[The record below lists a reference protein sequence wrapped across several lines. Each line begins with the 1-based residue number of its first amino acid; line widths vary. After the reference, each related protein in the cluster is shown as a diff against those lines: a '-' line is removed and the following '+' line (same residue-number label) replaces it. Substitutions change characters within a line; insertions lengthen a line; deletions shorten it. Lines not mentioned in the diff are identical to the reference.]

1 MSKLPRI
8 ASTRSSNKNTEIE
21 STNEISNT
29 PNKSKEEQKIILPN
43 INQDNDI
50 IRNPLVMNTKLT
62 QLETKLLY
70 LEQNYEL
77 VLNKI
82 SQNEIK
88 LNHLDNKQKYMSQ
101 DINSNFF
108 NNNPNISIKQNIP
121 PPTTVESREISLLN
135 NKIKFIEQMLKNEQE
150 QRALEK
156 QKELDFNKSL
166 FNKINTSLMNT
177 IQMEMEQRFKG
188 DLMQKNS
195 NNKEIDALQRQIS
208 NITTQ
213 IEEIHRNLTKKI
225 EDNNNECSERNQG
238 LVRYVETK
246 LDGEKTT
253 QDSKELKLFIEKL
266 MEQIKT
272 NMNTQ
277 NMTNEYAE
285 KKMKYLEDNLT
296 NSIKEIYDFLNKIE
310 TRLANKIKYLKKYF
324 EINTLNNNNQI
335 EANIRSI
342 AKNLEK
348 NMSFL
353 AEELVANQ
361 NHSIL
366 EFQSVHKKMKFQN
379 QAIVTDLENLLKHQT
394 QLENIVINR
403 YKEMEQMNK
412 NFYNRMATFESKVD
426 VSLTN
431 EKILRNFD
439 NNNLKKE
446 IQTVSG
452 NVSNTNQV
460 LFTDLNKLIQEHTTN
475 SDSINAKF
483 KKIEDDI
490 NKHNNSISQIELDL
504 NETLTKTILNE
515 ITQLAV
521 EEKINSELNRVKLFE
536 RSISNNREDITK
548 LNDRIVDAFNSLG
561 GISKQG
567 DKINDMIIEKE
578 MRDDVEKLI
587 NKMLDECSIL
597 EAKEEANTNINNLSN
612 RMYEN
617 IEKQEENVNKVE
629 NEMKDLNSKNEQK
642 IKKLE
647 ENINNSITGSNISKS
662 VTQMITNAEID
673 NIYQVINNLN
683 KTKTESKID
692 DEVIEKI
699 LKQIKENNDVTTKT
713 LANYSDII
721 DNKVNKTLEKV
732 KQDNIDMWVNSIS
745 LGQKMNSPEEI
756 QKLIKEIPPVV
767 LPLDETLQK
776 IMNLTFKYQNP
787 KPFIPDLYE
796 NEKQID
802 EENFGKILIGNE
814 NDKDKKQEEQNPK
827 EIAKEKEPEKKS
839 EKESEKNS
847 KKESE
852 KVSNKS
858 KNTKSSKKSKKTEN
872 EN

>member
-21 STNEISNT
+21 STNEVSNT

-50 IRNPLVMNTKLT
+50 IRNPLVMNTKLA

-82 SQNEIK
+82 SQNEVK
-88 LNHLDNKQKYMSQ
+88 LNHLDNKQKNMSQ
-101 DINSNFF
+101 DINTNFF
-108 NNNPNISIKQNIP
+108 NNNPNISIKQNIL
-121 PPTTVESREISLLN
+121 PPTSADSRDISILN
-135 NKIKFIEQMLKNEQE
+135 NKIKFIEQMLRSEQD

-188 DLMQKNS
+188 DLMQKNA

-208 NITTQ
+208 NLAAQ
-213 IEEIHRNLTKKI
+213 IEEIHRSLTKKI

-238 LVRYVETK
+238 LVRFVETK
-246 LDGEKTT
+246 LDEDKVAK
-253 QDSKELKLFIEKL
+253 DSKELRLFIEKL
-266 MEQIKT
+266 MEQIKD
-272 NMNTQ
+272 NLDTQ
-277 NMTNEYAE
+277 NSINENSK
-285 KKMKYLEDNLT
+285 KKMKFIEDSLT

-310 TRLANKIKYLKKYF
+310 VRLVNKVKYLKKYF
-324 EINTLNNNNQI
+324 EVNTLNNNNRI

-342 AKNLEK
+342 VKNLEK

-353 AEELVANQ
+353 AAELATYQ
-361 NHSIL
+361 NRSML
-366 EFQSVHKKMKFQN
+366 EFQNVHKKMKFNN

-394 QLENIVINR
+394 QLENIVISR
-403 YKEMEQMNK
+403 YKEMEQINK
-412 NFYNRMATFESKVD
+412 NFFNRMATFESKVD
-426 VSLTN
+426 VSITN

-446 IQTVSG
+446 IQSVSG

-460 LFTDLNKLIQEHTTN
+460 LFSDLNKLIHEHTTKN
-475 SDSINAKF
+475 DSINAKF

-490 NKHNNSISQIELDL
+490 NKHTNSISQIELDL
-504 NETLTKTILNE
+504 NETLTKTIINE
-515 ITQLAV
+515 MTQIAV
-521 EEKINSELNRVKLFE
+521 EEKISSELNRVKLFE

-578 MRDDVEKLI
+578 MRDDVDKLI
-587 NKMLDECSIL
+587 NKMLEECSIL
-597 EAKEEANTNINNLSN
+597 EAKEEAHTNINNLSN

-617 IEKQEENVNKVE
+617 IEKQEENVKKVE
-629 NEMKDLNSKNEQK
+629 TEMKDLNSKNEQK
-642 IKKLE
+642 IKILE
-647 ENINNSITGSNISKS
+647 ENINNSMTGSNISKS

-692 DEVIEKI
+692 DEAIEKI

-732 KQDNIDMWVNSIS
+732 KQDNIDMWANSIS

-767 LPLDETLQK
+767 MPLDETLQK

-802 EENFGKILIGNE
+802 EENFGKVLVE
-814 NDKDKKQEEQNPK
+814 NDKDKEKDKDKKQEEQNPK
-827 EIAKEKEPEKKS
+827 ENAKEPGKEPEKEKEKKS
-839 EKESEKNS
+839 E
-847 KKESE
+847 KESE

-858 KNTKSSKKSKKTEN
+858 KNTKSSKKSKKN

>member
-21 STNEISNT
+21 STNEVSNT

-50 IRNPLVMNTKLT
+50 IRNPLVMNTKLA

-82 SQNEIK
+82 SQNEVK
-88 LNHLDNKQKYMSQ
+88 LNHLDNKQKNMSQ
-101 DINSNFF
+101 DINTNFF
-108 NNNPNISIKQNIP
+108 NNNPNISIKQNIL
-121 PPTTVESREISLLN
+121 PPTSADSRDISILN
-135 NKIKFIEQMLKNEQE
+135 NKIKFIEQMLRSEQD

-177 IQMEMEQRFKG
+177 LQMEMEQRFKG
-188 DLMQKNS
+188 DLMQKNA

-208 NITTQ
+208 NLAAQ
-213 IEEIHRNLTKKI
+213 IEEIHRSLTKKI

-238 LVRYVETK
+238 LVRFVETK
-246 LDGEKTT
+246 LDEDKVAK
-253 QDSKELKLFIEKL
+253 DSKELRLFIEKL
-266 MEQIKT
+266 MEQIKD
-272 NMNTQ
+272 NLDTQ
-277 NMTNEYAE
+277 NSINENSK
-285 KKMKYLEDNLT
+285 KKMKFIEDSLT

-310 TRLANKIKYLKKYF
+310 VRLVNKVKYLKKYF
-324 EINTLNNNNQI
+324 EVNTLNNNNRI

-342 AKNLEK
+342 VKNLEK

-353 AEELVANQ
+353 AAELATYQ
-361 NHSIL
+361 NRSML
-366 EFQSVHKKMKFQN
+366 EFQNVHKKMKFNN

-394 QLENIVINR
+394 QLENIVISR
-403 YKEMEQMNK
+403 YKEMEQINK
-412 NFYNRMATFESKVD
+412 NFFNRMATFESKVD
-426 VSLTN
+426 VSITN

-460 LFTDLNKLIQEHTTN
+460 LFSDLNKLIHEHTTKN
-475 SDSINAKF
+475 DSINAKF

-490 NKHNNSISQIELDL
+490 NKHTNSISQIELDL
-504 NETLTKTILNE
+504 NETLTKTIINE
-515 ITQLAV
+515 MTQIAV
-521 EEKINSELNRVKLFE
+521 EEKISSELNRVKLFE

-578 MRDDVEKLI
+578 MRDDVDKLI
-587 NKMLDECSIL
+587 NKMLEECSIL
-597 EAKEEANTNINNLSN
+597 EAKEEAHTNINNLSN

-617 IEKQEENVNKVE
+617 IEKQEENVKKVE
-629 NEMKDLNSKNEQK
+629 TEMKDLNSKNEQK
-642 IKKLE
+642 IKILE
-647 ENINNSITGSNISKS
+647 ENINNSMTGSNISKS

-692 DEVIEKI
+692 DEAIEKI

-732 KQDNIDMWVNSIS
+732 KQDNIDMWANSIS

-767 LPLDETLQK
+767 MPLDETLQK

-802 EENFGKILIGNE
+802 EENFGKVLVE
-814 NDKDKKQEEQNPK
+814 NDKDKEKDKDKKQEEQNPK
-827 EIAKEKEPEKKS
+827 ENAKEPGKEPEKEKEKKS
-839 EKESEKNS
+839 E
-847 KKESE
+847 KESE

-858 KNTKSSKKSKKTEN
+858 KNTKSSKKSKKN

>member
-21 STNEISNT
+21 STNEVSNT

-50 IRNPLVMNTKLT
+50 IRNPLVMNTKLA

-82 SQNEIK
+82 SQNEVK
-88 LNHLDNKQKYMSQ
+88 LNHLDNKQKNMSQ
-101 DINSNFF
+101 DINTNFF
-108 NNNPNISIKQNIP
+108 NNNPNISIKQNIL
-121 PPTTVESREISLLN
+121 PPTSADSRDISILN
-135 NKIKFIEQMLKNEQE
+135 NKIKFIEQMLRSEQD

-166 FNKINTSLMNT
+166 FNKINTSMMNT

-188 DLMQKNS
+188 DLMQKNA

-208 NITTQ
+208 NLAAQ
-213 IEEIHRNLTKKI
+213 IEEIHRSLTKKI

-238 LVRYVETK
+238 LVRFVETK
-246 LDGEKTT
+246 LDEDKVAK
-253 QDSKELKLFIEKL
+253 DSKELRLFIEKL
-266 MEQIKT
+266 MEQIKD
-272 NMNTQ
+272 NLDTQ
-277 NMTNEYAE
+277 NSINENSK
-285 KKMKYLEDNLT
+285 KKMKFIEDSLT

-310 TRLANKIKYLKKYF
+310 VRLVNKVKYLKKYF
-324 EINTLNNNNQI
+324 EVNTLNNNNRI

-342 AKNLEK
+342 VKNLEK

-353 AEELVANQ
+353 AAELATYQ
-361 NHSIL
+361 NRSML
-366 EFQSVHKKMKFQN
+366 EFQNVHKKMKFNN

-394 QLENIVINR
+394 QLENIVISR
-403 YKEMEQMNK
+403 YKEMEQINK
-412 NFYNRMATFESKVD
+412 NFFNRMATFESKVD
-426 VSLTN
+426 VSITN

-460 LFTDLNKLIQEHTTN
+460 LFSDLNKLIHEHTTKN
-475 SDSINAKF
+475 DSINAKF

-490 NKHNNSISQIELDL
+490 NKHTNSISQIELDL
-504 NETLTKTILNE
+504 NETLTKTIINE
-515 ITQLAV
+515 MTQIAV
-521 EEKINSELNRVKLFE
+521 EEKISSELNRVKLFE

-578 MRDDVEKLI
+578 MRDDVDKLI
-587 NKMLDECSIL
+587 NKMLEECSIL
-597 EAKEEANTNINNLSN
+597 EAKEEAHTNINNLSN

-617 IEKQEENVNKVE
+617 IEKQEENVKKVE
-629 NEMKDLNSKNEQK
+629 TEMKDLNSKNEQK
-642 IKKLE
+642 IKILE
-647 ENINNSITGSNISKS
+647 ENINNSMTGSNISKS

-692 DEVIEKI
+692 DEAIEKI

-732 KQDNIDMWVNSIS
+732 KQDNIDMWANSIS

-767 LPLDETLQK
+767 MPLDETLQK

-802 EENFGKILIGNE
+802 EENFGKVLVE
-814 NDKDKKQEEQNPK
+814 NDKDKEKDKDKKQEEQNPK
-827 EIAKEKEPEKKS
+827 ENAKEPGKEPEKEKEKKS
-839 EKESEKNS
+839 E
-847 KKESE
+847 KESE

-858 KNTKSSKKSKKTEN
+858 KNTKSSKKSKKN

>member
-1 MSKLPRI
+1 MSKLPRLP
-8 ASTRSSNKNTEIE
+8 STRSSNKNTEIE
-21 STNEISNT
+21 STNEISNI

-50 IRNPLVMNTKLT
+50 IRNPLVINSKLT

-82 SQNEIK
+82 SQNEVK
-88 LNHLDNKQKYMSQ
+88 LNHLDNKTKNMSQ
-101 DINSNFF
+101 DINTNFF

-121 PPTTVESREISLLN
+121 PPTSAESREINILN
-135 NKIKFIEQMLKNEQE
+135 NKIKFIEQMIKNEQD

-208 NITTQ
+208 NKTTQ
-213 IEEIHRNLTKKI
+213 IEEIHRSLTKKI

-246 LDGEKTT
+246 LDEDKVAK
-253 QDSKELKLFIEKL
+253 DSKELKLFIEKL
-266 MEQIKT
+266 MEQIKN
-272 NMNTQ
+272 NMNEQ
-277 NMTNEYAE
+277 NVTNEHAE

-310 TRLANKIKYLKKYF
+310 VRLVDKIKYLKKYF
-324 EINTLNNNNQI
+324 EVNTLNNNNRI

-353 AEELVANQ
+353 AAELVSYQ
-361 NHSIL
+361 NRSIL
-366 EFQSVHKKMKFQN
+366 EFQNVHKKMKFNN

-394 QLENIVINR
+394 QLENIVISR
-403 YKEMEQMNK
+403 YKEMEQINK
-412 NFYNRMATFESKVD
+412 NFFNRMATFESKVD

-460 LFTDLNKLIQEHTTN
+460 IFTDLNKLIHENTTKN
-475 SDSINAKF
+475 DSINAKF

-490 NKHNNSISQIELDL
+490 NKHSNSISQIELDL
-504 NETLTKTILNE
+504 NETLTKTIINE
-515 ITQLAV
+515 MTQLAV
-521 EEKINSELNRVKLFE
+521 EEKISSELNRVKLFE

-578 MRDDVEKLI
+578 MRDDVDKLI
-587 NKMLDECSIL
+587 NKMLEECSIL

-617 IEKQEENVNKVE
+617 IEKQEENVKKVE
-629 NEMKDLNSKNEQK
+629 NEMKDLHSKNEQK
-642 IKKLE
+642 IKILE

-692 DEVIEKI
+692 DEAIEKI

-732 KQDNIDMWVNSIS
+732 KQDNIDMWINSIS

-767 LPLDETLQK
+767 MPLDETLQK

-796 NEKQID
+796 NEKEID
-802 EENFGKILIGNE
+802 EENFGKILIEKE
-814 NDKDKKQEEQNPK
+814 NDKVKDKDKKQEEQNPK
-827 EIAKEKEPEKKS
+827 ENAKEPEKEKEKEKKS
-839 EKESEKNS
+839 E
-847 KKESE
+847 KESE

-858 KNTKSSKKSKKTEN
+858 KNTKSSKKSKKN

>member
-21 STNEISNT
+21 STNEVSNT

-50 IRNPLVMNTKLT
+50 IRNPLVMNTKLA

-82 SQNEIK
+82 SQNEVK
-88 LNHLDNKQKYMSQ
+88 LNHLDNKQKNMSQ
-101 DINSNFF
+101 DINTNFF
-108 NNNPNISIKQNIP
+108 NNNPNISIKQNIL
-121 PPTTVESREISLLN
+121 PPTSADSRDISILN
-135 NKIKFIEQMLKNEQE
+135 NKIKFIEQMLRSEQD

-188 DLMQKNS
+188 DLMQKNA

-208 NITTQ
+208 NLAAQ
-213 IEEIHRNLTKKI
+213 IEEIHRSLTKKI

-238 LVRYVETK
+238 LVRFVETK
-246 LDGEKTT
+246 LDEDKVAK
-253 QDSKELKLFIEKL
+253 DSKELRLFIEKL
-266 MEQIKT
+266 MEQIKD
-272 NMNTQ
+272 NLDTQ
-277 NMTNEYAE
+277 NSINENSK
-285 KKMKYLEDNLT
+285 KKMKFIEDSLT

-310 TRLANKIKYLKKYF
+310 VRLVNKVKYLKKYF
-324 EINTLNNNNQI
+324 EVNTLNNNNRI

-342 AKNLEK
+342 VKNLEK

-353 AEELVANQ
+353 AAELATYQ
-361 NHSIL
+361 NRSML
-366 EFQSVHKKMKFQN
+366 EFQNVHKKMKFNN

-394 QLENIVINR
+394 QLENIVISR
-403 YKEMEQMNK
+403 YKEMEQINK
-412 NFYNRMATFESKVD
+412 NFFNRMATFESKVD
-426 VSLTN
+426 VSITN

-460 LFTDLNKLIQEHTTN
+460 LFSDLNKLIHEHTTKN
-475 SDSINAKF
+475 DSINAKF

-490 NKHNNSISQIELDL
+490 NKHTNSISQIELDL
-504 NETLTKTILNE
+504 NETLTKTIINE
-515 ITQLAV
+515 MTQIAV
-521 EEKINSELNRVKLFE
+521 EEKISSELNRVKLFE

-578 MRDDVEKLI
+578 MRDDVDKLI
-587 NKMLDECSIL
+587 NKMLEECSIL
-597 EAKEEANTNINNLSN
+597 EAKEEAHTNINNLSN

-617 IEKQEENVNKVE
+617 IEKQEENVKKVE
-629 NEMKDLNSKNEQK
+629 TEMKDLNSKNEQK
-642 IKKLE
+642 IKILE
-647 ENINNSITGSNISKS
+647 ENINNSMTGSNISKS

-692 DEVIEKI
+692 DEAIEKI

-732 KQDNIDMWVNSIS
+732 KQDNIDMWANSIS

-767 LPLDETLQK
+767 MPLDETLQK

-802 EENFGKILIGNE
+802 EENFGKVLVE
-814 NDKDKKQEEQNPK
+814 NDKDKEKDKDKKQEEQNPK
-827 EIAKEKEPEKKS
+827 ENAKEPGKEPEKEKEKKS
-839 EKESEKNS
+839 E
-847 KKESE
+847 KESE

-858 KNTKSSKKSKKTEN
+858 KNTKSSKKSKKN

>member
-1 MSKLPRI
+1 MSKLPRLP
-8 ASTRSSNKNTEIE
+8 STRSSNKNTEIE
-21 STNEISNT
+21 STNEISNI

-50 IRNPLVMNTKLT
+50 IRNPLVINSKLT

-82 SQNEIK
+82 SQNEVK
-88 LNHLDNKQKYMSQ
+88 LNHLDNKTKNMSQ
-101 DINSNFF
+101 DINTNFF

-121 PPTTVESREISLLN
+121 PPTSAESREINILN
-135 NKIKFIEQMLKNEQE
+135 NKIKFIEQMLKNEQD

-208 NITTQ
+208 NLTTQ
-213 IEEIHRNLTKKI
+213 IEEIHRSLTKKI

-246 LDGEKTT
+246 LDEDKVAK
-253 QDSKELKLFIEKL
+253 DSKELKLFIEKL
-266 MEQIKT
+266 MEQIKN
-272 NMNTQ
+272 NMNEQ
-277 NMTNEYAE
+277 NVTNEHAE
-285 KKMKYLEDNLT
+285 KKMKFLEDNLT

-310 TRLANKIKYLKKYF
+310 VRLVDKIKYLKKYF
-324 EINTLNNNNQI
+324 EVNTLNNNNRI

-353 AEELVANQ
+353 AAELVSYQ
-361 NHSIL
+361 NRSIL
-366 EFQSVHKKMKFQN
+366 EFQNVHKKMKFNN

-394 QLENIVINR
+394 QLENIVISR
-403 YKEMEQMNK
+403 YKEMEQINK
-412 NFYNRMATFESKVD
+412 NFFNRMATFESKVD

-460 LFTDLNKLIQEHTTN
+460 IFTDLNKLIHENTTKN
-475 SDSINAKF
+475 DSINAKF

-490 NKHNNSISQIELDL
+490 NKHSNSISQIELDL
-504 NETLTKTILNE
+504 NETLTKTIINE
-515 ITQLAV
+515 MTQLAV
-521 EEKINSELNRVKLFE
+521 EEKISSELNRVKLFE

-578 MRDDVEKLI
+578 MRDDVDKLI
-587 NKMLDECSIL
+587 NKMLEECSIL

-617 IEKQEENVNKVE
+617 IEKQEENVKKVE

-642 IKKLE
+642 IKILE

-692 DEVIEKI
+692 DEAIEKI

-732 KQDNIDMWVNSIS
+732 KQDNIDMWINSIS

-767 LPLDETLQK
+767 MPLDETLQK

-796 NEKQID
+796 NEKEID
-802 EENFGKILIGNE
+802 EENFGKILIEKE
-814 NDKDKKQEEQNPK
+814 NDKDKDKKQEEQNPK
-827 EIAKEKEPEKKS
+827 ENAKEPEKEKEKEKKS
-839 EKESEKNS
+839 E
-847 KKESE
+847 KESE

-858 KNTKSSKKSKKTEN
+858 KNTKSSKKSKKN

>member
-29 PNKSKEEQKIILPN
+29 PNKSKEGQNIILPN

-50 IRNPLVMNTKLT
+50 IRNPLVINSKLT

-82 SQNEIK
+82 SQNEVK
-88 LNHLDNKQKYMSQ
+88 LSHLDNKQKNMSQ
-101 DINSNFF
+101 DINTNFF

-121 PPTTVESREISLLN
+121 PPTSVESREISVLN
-135 NKIKFIEQMLKNEQE
+135 NKIKFIEQMLKSEQE

-188 DLMQKNS
+188 DLMQKNA

-208 NITTQ
+208 NLATQ

-246 LDGEKTT
+246 LDEDKITK
-253 QDSKELKLFIEKL
+253 DLKGIQLFIEKL
-266 MEQIKT
+266 MEQIKN

-277 NMTNEYAE
+277 NNANEYSE
-285 KKMKYLEDNLT
+285 KKIKYLEDNLT
-296 NSIKEIYDFLNKIE
+296 NSIKDIYDFLNKIE
-310 TRLANKIKYLKKYF
+310 VRIANKIKYLKKYF
-324 EINTLNNNNQI
+324 EINTINNNNQI

-342 AKNLEK
+342 VKNLEK

-353 AEELVANQ
+353 AEELASYQ
-361 NHSIL
+361 KRTIL
-366 EFQSVHKKMKFQN
+366 EFQNVHKTMKFQN
-379 QAIVTDLENLLKHQT
+379 QAAVTDLENLLKHQN
-394 QLENIVINR
+394 QLENIVFNR

-460 LFTDLNKLIQEHTTN
+460 LFTDLNKLIHEHTTKN
-475 SDSINAKF
+475 DSINEKF

-490 NKHNNSISQIELDL
+490 NKHKNSISKIEIDL
-504 NETLTKTILNE
+504 NETLTKTIVNE
-515 ITQLAV
+515 MTQLAV
-521 EEKINSELNRVKLFE
+521 EEKISSELNRVKLFE
-536 RSISNNREDITK
+536 RSISNNREDIIK

-578 MRDDVEKLI
+578 MRDDVDKI
-587 NKMLDECSIL
+587 MNKMLEECSIL
-597 EAKEEANTNINNLSN
+597 EAKEEARTNINNLSN

-617 IEKQEENVNKVE
+617 IEKQEENVKKVE

-642 IKKLE
+642 IKELE

-692 DEVIEKI
+692 DEAIEKI

-732 KQDNIDMWVNSIS
+732 RQDNLDMWANSVS

-767 LPLDETLQK
+767 MPLDETLQK
-776 IMNLTFKYQNP
+776 IMNLTFKHENP

-802 EENFGKILIGNE
+802 EENFGKILIE
-814 NDKDKKQEEQNPK
+814 KEDDKDKKQEEQNTK
-827 EIAKEKEPEKKS
+827 ENVKEPEKEKEKKS
-839 EKESEKNS
+839 EKESEK
-847 KKESE
+847 
-852 KVSNKS
+852 VSSKS
-858 KNTKSSKKSKKTEN
+858 KNTKTSKKSKKN

>member
-1 MSKLPRI
+1 MSKLPRLP
-8 ASTRSSNKNTEIE
+8 STRSSNKNTEIE
-21 STNEISNT
+21 STNEISNI

-50 IRNPLVMNTKLT
+50 IRNPLVINSKLT

-82 SQNEIK
+82 SQNEVK
-88 LNHLDNKQKYMSQ
+88 LNHLDNKTKNMSQ
-101 DINSNFF
+101 DINTNFF

-121 PPTTVESREISLLN
+121 PPTSAESREINILN
-135 NKIKFIEQMLKNEQE
+135 NKIKFIEQMLKNEQD

-208 NITTQ
+208 NLTTQ
-213 IEEIHRNLTKKI
+213 IEEIHRSLTKKI

-246 LDGEKTT
+246 LDEDKVAK
-253 QDSKELKLFIEKL
+253 DSKELKLFIEKL
-266 MEQIKT
+266 MEQIKN
-272 NMNTQ
+272 NMNEQ
-277 NMTNEYAE
+277 NVTNEHAE
-285 KKMKYLEDNLT
+285 KKMKFLEDNLT

-310 TRLANKIKYLKKYF
+310 VRLVDKIKYLKKYF
-324 EINTLNNNNQI
+324 EVNTLNNNNRI

-353 AEELVANQ
+353 AAELVSYQ
-361 NHSIL
+361 NRSIL
-366 EFQSVHKKMKFQN
+366 EFQNVHKKMKFNN

-394 QLENIVINR
+394 QLENIVISR
-403 YKEMEQMNK
+403 YKEMEQINK
-412 NFYNRMATFESKVD
+412 NFFNRMATFESKVD

-460 LFTDLNKLIQEHTTN
+460 IFTDLNKLIHENTTKN
-475 SDSINAKF
+475 DSINAKF

-490 NKHNNSISQIELDL
+490 NKHSNSISQIELDL
-504 NETLTKTILNE
+504 NETLTKTIINE
-515 ITQLAV
+515 MTQLAV
-521 EEKINSELNRVKLFE
+521 EEKISSELNRVKLFE

-578 MRDDVEKLI
+578 MRDDVDKLI
-587 NKMLDECSIL
+587 NKMLEECSIL

-617 IEKQEENVNKVE
+617 IEKQEENVKKVE
-629 NEMKDLNSKNEQK
+629 NEMKDLNSKNEHK
-642 IKKLE
+642 IKILE

-692 DEVIEKI
+692 DEAIEKI

-732 KQDNIDMWVNSIS
+732 KQDNIDMWINSIS

-767 LPLDETLQK
+767 MPLDETLQK

-796 NEKQID
+796 NEKEID
-802 EENFGKILIGNE
+802 EENFGKILIEKE
-814 NDKDKKQEEQNPK
+814 NDKDKDKKQEEQNPK
-827 EIAKEKEPEKKS
+827 ENAKEPEKEKEKEKKS
-839 EKESEKNS
+839 E
-847 KKESE
+847 KESE

-858 KNTKSSKKSKKTEN
+858 KNTKSSKKSKKN

>member
-1 MSKLPRI
+1 MSKLPRLP
-8 ASTRSSNKNTEIE
+8 STRSSNKNTEIE
-21 STNEISNT
+21 STNEISNI

-50 IRNPLVMNTKLT
+50 IRNPLVINSKLT

-82 SQNEIK
+82 SQNEVK
-88 LNHLDNKQKYMSQ
+88 LNHLDNKTKNMSQ
-101 DINSNFF
+101 DINTNFF

-121 PPTTVESREISLLN
+121 PPTSAESREINILN
-135 NKIKFIEQMLKNEQE
+135 NKIKFIEQMIKNEQD

-213 IEEIHRNLTKKI
+213 IEEIHRNLSKKI

-246 LDGEKTT
+246 LDGEKTNK
-253 QDSKELKLFIEKL
+253 DSKELKLFIEKL
-266 MEQIKT
+266 MEQIKN
-272 NMNTQ
+272 NMNEQ
-277 NMTNEYAE
+277 NVTNEHAE

-310 TRLANKIKYLKKYF
+310 VRLVDKIKYLKKYF
-324 EINTLNNNNQI
+324 EVNTLNNNNRI

-353 AEELVANQ
+353 AAELVSYQ
-361 NHSIL
+361 NRSIL
-366 EFQSVHKKMKFQN
+366 EFQNVHKKMKFNN

-394 QLENIVINR
+394 QLENIVISR
-403 YKEMEQMNK
+403 YKEMEQINK
-412 NFYNRMATFESKVD
+412 NFFNRMATFESKVD

-460 LFTDLNKLIQEHTTN
+460 IFTDLNKLIHENTTKN
-475 SDSINAKF
+475 DSINAKF

-490 NKHNNSISQIELDL
+490 NKHSNSISQIELDL
-504 NETLTKTILNE
+504 NETLTKTIINE
-515 ITQLAV
+515 MTQLAV
-521 EEKINSELNRVKLFE
+521 EEKISSELNRVKLFE

-561 GISKQG
+561 GISKPG

-578 MRDDVEKLI
+578 MRDDVDKLI
-587 NKMLDECSIL
+587 NKMLEECSIL

-617 IEKQEENVNKVE
+617 IEKQEENVKKVE

-642 IKKLE
+642 IKILE

-692 DEVIEKI
+692 DEAIEKI

-732 KQDNIDMWVNSIS
+732 KQDNIDMWINSIS

-767 LPLDETLQK
+767 MPLDETLQK

-802 EENFGKILIGNE
+802 EENFGKISFGNE
-814 NDKDKKQEEQNPK
+814 NDKDKKQEEQKPK
-827 EIAKEKEPEKKS
+827 EIAKEKE
-839 EKESEKNS
+839 KEPEKNS

-858 KNTKSSKKSKKTEN
+858 KNTKSSKKSKKN

>member
-1 MSKLPRI
+1 MSKLPRLP
-8 ASTRSSNKNTEIE
+8 STRSSNKNTEIE
-21 STNEISNT
+21 STNEISNI

-50 IRNPLVMNTKLT
+50 IRNPLVINSKLT

-82 SQNEIK
+82 SQNEVK
-88 LNHLDNKQKYMSQ
+88 LNHLDNKTKNMSQ
-101 DINSNFF
+101 DINTNFF

-121 PPTTVESREISLLN
+121 PPTSAESREINILN
-135 NKIKFIEQMLKNEQE
+135 NKIKFIEQMLKNEQD

-208 NITTQ
+208 NLTAQ
-213 IEEIHRNLTKKI
+213 IEEIHRSLTKKI

-246 LDGEKTT
+246 LDEDKVAK
-253 QDSKELKLFIEKL
+253 DSKELKLFIEKL
-266 MEQIKT
+266 MEQIKN
-272 NMNTQ
+272 NMNEQ
-277 NMTNEYAE
+277 NMTNEHAE

-310 TRLANKIKYLKKYF
+310 VRLVDKIKYLKKYF
-324 EINTLNNNNQI
+324 EVNTLNNNNRI

-353 AEELVANQ
+353 AAELVSYQ
-361 NHSIL
+361 NRSIL
-366 EFQSVHKKMKFQN
+366 EFQNVHKKMKFNN

-394 QLENIVINR
+394 QLENIVISR
-403 YKEMEQMNK
+403 YKEMEQINK
-412 NFYNRMATFESKVD
+412 NFFNRMATFESKVD

-460 LFTDLNKLIQEHTTN
+460 IFTDLNKLIHENTTKN
-475 SDSINAKF
+475 DSINAKF

-490 NKHNNSISQIELDL
+490 NKHSNSISQIELDL
-504 NETLTKTILNE
+504 NETLTKTIINE
-515 ITQLAV
+515 MTQLAV
-521 EEKINSELNRVKLFE
+521 EEKISSELNRVKLFE

-578 MRDDVEKLI
+578 MRDDVDKLI
-587 NKMLDECSIL
+587 NKMLEECSIL

-617 IEKQEENVNKVE
+617 IEKQEENVKKVE

-642 IKKLE
+642 IKILE

-692 DEVIEKI
+692 DEAIEKI

-732 KQDNIDMWVNSIS
+732 KQDNIDMWINSIS

-767 LPLDETLQK
+767 MPLDETLQK

-796 NEKQID
+796 NEKEID
-802 EENFGKILIGNE
+802 EENFGKILIEKE
-814 NDKDKKQEEQNPK
+814 NDKVKDKDKKQEEQNPK
-827 EIAKEKEPEKKS
+827 ENAKEPEKEKEKEKKS
-839 EKESEKNS
+839 E
-847 KKESE
+847 KESE

-858 KNTKSSKKSKKTEN
+858 KNTKSSKKSKKN

>member
-1 MSKLPRI
+1 MSKLPRLP
-8 ASTRSSNKNTEIE
+8 STRSSNKNTEIE
-21 STNEISNT
+21 STNEISNI

-50 IRNPLVMNTKLT
+50 IRNPLVINSKLT

-82 SQNEIK
+82 SQNEVK
-88 LNHLDNKQKYMSQ
+88 LNHLDNKTKNMSQ
-101 DINSNFF
+101 DINTNFF

-121 PPTTVESREISLLN
+121 PPTSAESREINILN
-135 NKIKFIEQMLKNEQE
+135 NKIKFIEQMLKNEQD

-208 NITTQ
+208 NLTTQ
-213 IEEIHRNLTKKI
+213 IEEIHRSLTKKI

-246 LDGEKTT
+246 LDEDKVAK
-253 QDSKELKLFIEKL
+253 DSKELKLFIEKL
-266 MEQIKT
+266 MEQIKN
-272 NMNTQ
+272 NMNEQ
-277 NMTNEYAE
+277 NMTNEHAE

-310 TRLANKIKYLKKYF
+310 VRLVDKIKYLKKYF
-324 EINTLNNNNQI
+324 EVNTLNNNNRI

-353 AEELVANQ
+353 AAELVSYQ
-361 NHSIL
+361 NRSIL
-366 EFQSVHKKMKFQN
+366 EFQNVHKKMKFNN

-394 QLENIVINR
+394 QLENIVISR
-403 YKEMEQMNK
+403 YKEMEQINK
-412 NFYNRMATFESKVD
+412 NFFNRMATFESKVD

-460 LFTDLNKLIQEHTTN
+460 IFTDLNKLIHENTTKN
-475 SDSINAKF
+475 DSINAKF

-490 NKHNNSISQIELDL
+490 NKHSNSISQIELDL
-504 NETLTKTILNE
+504 NETLTKTIINE
-515 ITQLAV
+515 MTQLAV
-521 EEKINSELNRVKLFE
+521 EEKISSELNRVKLFE

-578 MRDDVEKLI
+578 MRDDVDKLI
-587 NKMLDECSIL
+587 NKMLEECSIL

-617 IEKQEENVNKVE
+617 IEKQEENVKKVE

-642 IKKLE
+642 IKILE

-692 DEVIEKI
+692 DEAIEKI

-732 KQDNIDMWVNSIS
+732 KQDNIDMWINSIS

-767 LPLDETLQK
+767 MPLDETLQK

-796 NEKQID
+796 NEKEID
-802 EENFGKILIGNE
+802 EENFGKILIEKE
-814 NDKDKKQEEQNPK
+814 NDKDKDKKQEEQNPK
-827 EIAKEKEPEKKS
+827 ENAKEPEKEKEKEKKS
-839 EKESEKNS
+839 E
-847 KKESE
+847 KESE

-858 KNTKSSKKSKKTEN
+858 KNTKSSKKSKKN

>member
-412 NFYNRMATFESKVD
+412 NFFNRMATFESKVD

-683 KTKTESKID
+683 KTKTESQID
-692 DEVIEKI
+692 DAVIEKI

>member
-1 MSKLPRI
+1 MSKLPRLP
-8 ASTRSSNKNTEIE
+8 STRSSNKNTEIE
-21 STNEISNT
+21 STNEISNI

-50 IRNPLVMNTKLT
+50 IRNPLVINSKLT

-82 SQNEIK
+82 SQNEVK
-88 LNHLDNKQKYMSQ
+88 LNHLDNKTKNMSQ
-101 DINSNFF
+101 DINTNFF

-121 PPTTVESREISLLN
+121 PPTSAESREINILN
-135 NKIKFIEQMLKNEQE
+135 NKIKFIEQMIKNEQD

-208 NITTQ
+208 NLATQ
-213 IEEIHRNLTKKI
+213 IEEIHRSLTKKI

-246 LDGEKTT
+246 LDEDKVAK
-253 QDSKELKLFIEKL
+253 DSKELKLFIEKL
-266 MEQIKT
+266 MEQIKN
-272 NMNTQ
+272 NMNEQ
-277 NMTNEYAE
+277 NVTNEHAE

-310 TRLANKIKYLKKYF
+310 VRLVDKIKYLKKYF
-324 EINTLNNNNQI
+324 EVNTLNNNNRI

-353 AEELVANQ
+353 AAELVSYQ
-361 NHSIL
+361 NRSIL
-366 EFQSVHKKMKFQN
+366 EFQNVHKKMKFNN

-394 QLENIVINR
+394 QLENIVISR
-403 YKEMEQMNK
+403 YKEMEQINK
-412 NFYNRMATFESKVD
+412 NFFNRMATFESKVD

-460 LFTDLNKLIQEHTTN
+460 IFTDLNKLIHENTTKN
-475 SDSINAKF
+475 DSINAKF

-490 NKHNNSISQIELDL
+490 NKHSNSISQIELDL
-504 NETLTKTILNE
+504 NETLTKTIINE
-515 ITQLAV
+515 MTQLAV
-521 EEKINSELNRVKLFE
+521 EEKISSELNRVKLFE

-578 MRDDVEKLI
+578 MRDDVDKLI
-587 NKMLDECSIL
+587 NKMLEECSIL

-617 IEKQEENVNKVE
+617 IEKQEENVKKVE

-642 IKKLE
+642 IKILE

-692 DEVIEKI
+692 DEAIEKI

-732 KQDNIDMWVNSIS
+732 KQDNIDMWINSIS

-767 LPLDETLQK
+767 MPLDETLQK

-796 NEKQID
+796 NEKEID
-802 EENFGKILIGNE
+802 EENFGKILIEKE
-814 NDKDKKQEEQNPK
+814 NDKVKDKDKKQEEQNPK
-827 EIAKEKEPEKKS
+827 ENAKEPEKEKEKEKKS
-839 EKESEKNS
+839 E
-847 KKESE
+847 KESE

-858 KNTKSSKKSKKTEN
+858 KNTKSSKKSKKN

>member
-1 MSKLPRI
+1 MSKLPRLP
-8 ASTRSSNKNTEIE
+8 STRSSNKNTEIE
-21 STNEISNT
+21 STNEISNI

-50 IRNPLVMNTKLT
+50 IRNPLVINSKLT

-82 SQNEIK
+82 SQNEVK
-88 LNHLDNKQKYMSQ
+88 LNHLDNKTKNMSQ
-101 DINSNFF
+101 DINTNFF
-108 NNNPNISIKQNIP
+108 NNNPNISIKQSIP
-121 PPTTVESREISLLN
+121 PPTSPESREISILN
-135 NKIKFIEQMLKNEQE
+135 NKIKFIEQMLKNEQD

-208 NITTQ
+208 NLTTQ
-213 IEEIHRNLTKKI
+213 IEEIHRSLTKKI

-246 LDGEKTT
+246 LDEDKVAK
-253 QDSKELKLFIEKL
+253 DSKELKLFIEKL
-266 MEQIKT
+266 MEQIKN
-272 NMNTQ
+272 NMNEQ
-277 NMTNEYAE
+277 NVTNEHAE

-310 TRLANKIKYLKKYF
+310 VRLVDKIKYLKKYF
-324 EINTLNNNNQI
+324 EVNTLNNNNRI

-353 AEELVANQ
+353 AAELVSYQ
-361 NHSIL
+361 NRSIL
-366 EFQSVHKKMKFQN
+366 EFQNVHKKMKFNN

-394 QLENIVINR
+394 QLENIVISR
-403 YKEMEQMNK
+403 YKEMEQINK
-412 NFYNRMATFESKVD
+412 NFFNRMATFESKVD

-460 LFTDLNKLIQEHTTN
+460 IFTDLNKLIHENTTKN
-475 SDSINAKF
+475 DSINAKF

-490 NKHNNSISQIELDL
+490 NKHSNSISQIELDL
-504 NETLTKTILNE
+504 NETLTKTIINE
-515 ITQLAV
+515 MTQLAV
-521 EEKINSELNRVKLFE
+521 EEKISSELNRVKLFE

-578 MRDDVEKLI
+578 MRDDVDKLI
-587 NKMLDECSIL
+587 NKMLEECSIL

-642 IKKLE
+642 IKNLE

-692 DEVIEKI
+692 DEAIEKI

-732 KQDNIDMWVNSIS
+732 KQDNIDMWINSIS

-767 LPLDETLQK
+767 MPLDETLQK

-796 NEKQID
+796 NEKEID
-802 EENFGKILIGNE
+802 EENFGKILIEKE
-814 NDKDKKQEEQNPK
+814 NDKVKDKDKKQEEQNPK
-827 EIAKEKEPEKKS
+827 ENAKEPEKEKEKEKKS
-839 EKESEKNS
+839 E
-847 KKESE
+847 KESE

-858 KNTKSSKKSKKTEN
+858 KNTKSSKKSKKN

>member
-1 MSKLPRI
+1 MSKLPRLP
-8 ASTRSSNKNTEIE
+8 STRSSNKNTEIE
-21 STNEISNT
+21 STNEISNI

-50 IRNPLVMNTKLT
+50 IRNPLVINSKLT

-82 SQNEIK
+82 SQNEVK
-88 LNHLDNKQKYMSQ
+88 LNHLDNKTKNMSQ
-101 DINSNFF
+101 DINTNFF

-121 PPTTVESREISLLN
+121 PPTSAESREINILN
-135 NKIKFIEQMLKNEQE
+135 NKIKFIEQMIKNEQD

-208 NITTQ
+208 NLTTQ
-213 IEEIHRNLTKKI
+213 IEEIHRSLTKKI

-246 LDGEKTT
+246 LDEDKVAK
-253 QDSKELKLFIEKL
+253 DSKELKLFIEKL
-266 MEQIKT
+266 MEQIKN
-272 NMNTQ
+272 NMNEQ
-277 NMTNEYAE
+277 NVTNEHAE

-310 TRLANKIKYLKKYF
+310 VRLVDKIKYLKKYF
-324 EINTLNNNNQI
+324 EVNTLNNNNRI

-353 AEELVANQ
+353 AAELVSYQ
-361 NHSIL
+361 NRSIL
-366 EFQSVHKKMKFQN
+366 EFQNVHKKMKFNN

-394 QLENIVINR
+394 QLENIVISR
-403 YKEMEQMNK
+403 YKEMEQINK
-412 NFYNRMATFESKVD
+412 NFFNRMATFESKVD

-460 LFTDLNKLIQEHTTN
+460 IFTDLNKLIHENTTKN
-475 SDSINAKF
+475 DSINAKF

-490 NKHNNSISQIELDL
+490 NKHSNSISQIELDL
-504 NETLTKTILNE
+504 NETLTKTIINE
-515 ITQLAV
+515 MTQLAV
-521 EEKINSELNRVKLFE
+521 EEKISSELNRVKLFE

-578 MRDDVEKLI
+578 MRDDVDKLI
-587 NKMLDECSIL
+587 NKMLEECSIL

-617 IEKQEENVNKVE
+617 IEKQEENVKKVE

-642 IKKLE
+642 IKILE

-692 DEVIEKI
+692 DEAIEKI

-732 KQDNIDMWVNSIS
+732 KQDNIDMWINSIS

-767 LPLDETLQK
+767 MPLDETLQK

-796 NEKQID
+796 NEKEID
-802 EENFGKILIGNE
+802 EENFGKILIEKE
-814 NDKDKKQEEQNPK
+814 NDKVKDKDKKQEEQNPK
-827 EIAKEKEPEKKS
+827 ENAKEPEKEKEKEKKS
-839 EKESEKNS
+839 E
-847 KKESE
+847 KESE

-858 KNTKSSKKSKKTEN
+858 KNTKSSKKSKKN